1 MVIMSDNDIF
11 KTIPQREKLSDLVV
25 DQLIKLIQEGKLKL
39 GDRLPPE
46 RELAENF
53 GVSRTVI
60 RESIRSLV
68 AKGLLEVRPG
78 SGAVVSIP
86 DPSLVAESMSMIMR
100 LRAEGDLFSQIF
112 EVRSLLEVEI
122 AGLAAQ
128 RATAE
133 DIRVLEDNYQRMA
146 KDCGLHETAEC
157 DVEFH
162 PAIAKATHNGLFP
175 IILDSVID
183 VLLEV
188 RHMALSVPGAKEE
201 ALNFHREIIDY
212 IKDKDIEG
220 ARKVMSAHIRS
231 GQKVMTTFID
241 QQKQN

>member
-1 MVIMSDNDIF
+1 MSDNNIF

-25 DQLIKLIQEGKLKL
+25 DQLIKLIQDGALKL

-68 AKGLLEVRPG
+68 AKGLLEVRAG

-86 DPSLVAESMSMIMR
+86 DPSLVAESMGMIMR
-100 LRAEGDLFSQIF
+100 LRAEGDLFPQIF
-112 EVRSLLEVEI
+112 EVRNLLEVEI
-122 AGLAAQ
+122 AGLAAK
-128 RATAE
+128 RATPE
-133 DIRVLEDNYQRMA
+133 DIRVLEENYERMTQ
-146 KDCGLHETAEC
+146 DCGIQETAEC

-162 PAIAKATHNGLFP
+162 AAIAQATHNGLYP

-188 RHMALSVPGAKEE
+188 RNMALSIPGAKEE
-201 ALNFHREIIDY
+201 ALDFHREIIDC
-212 IKDKDIEG
+212 IKVKDVEG
-220 ARKVMSAHIRS
+220 ARKVMAAHIQS
-231 GQKVMTTFID
+231 GEKVMKSFID
-241 QQKQN
+241 QRE